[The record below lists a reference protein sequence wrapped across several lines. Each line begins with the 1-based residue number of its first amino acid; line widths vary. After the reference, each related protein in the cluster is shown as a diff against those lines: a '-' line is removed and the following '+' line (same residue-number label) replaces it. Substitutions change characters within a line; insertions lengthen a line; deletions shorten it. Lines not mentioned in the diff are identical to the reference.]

1 MPLKFGEKNIVIS
14 FIVAILFVTVIIFV
28 GIGAALYFG
37 LDNLI
42 ALFPLIQY
50 SVMQG
55 LGITIVVSALSFF
68 VLRIIYRLH
77 SKILADTLGI
87 IVIYQHLSREIG
99 MKQ

>member
-1 MPLKFGEKNIVIS
+1 MQLKSREKNILTF

-55 LGITIVVSALSFF
+55 LGITI
-68 VLRIIYRLH
+68 
-77 SKILADTLGI
+77 
-87 IVIYQHLSREIG
+87 EI
-99 MKQ
+99 

>member
-42 ALFPLIQY
+42 ALFLSYNTQSCRD
-50 SVMQG
+50 SV
-55 LGITIVVSALSFF
+55 LLSLFLPSLF
-68 VLRIIYRLH
+68 LFYVLSTDYTQRF
-77 SKILADTLGI
+77 
-87 IVIYQHLSREIG
+87 
-99 MKQ
+99 

>member
-68 VLRIIYRLH
+68 VLRFFF
-77 SKILADTLGI
+77 
-87 IVIYQHLSREIG
+87 
-99 MKQ
+99 